1 MKSRIQS
8 QAIPVRSRSVRAGAV
23 RSRRAEESGF
33 AFLMA
38 LGMMLILLAF
48 SLVILQNFVTDGKRT
63 QEEETIW
70 RGQQY
75 ARAIRLYYHKI
86 GHYPQTMDD
95 LQKGGLQ
102 LHFLRQ
108 PYKNPMNKTDGTWR
122 FIYVNAAGQITGS
135 VRYATLQ
142 QMVLIDQY
150 AGMLPGAAATAP
162 TPGQIGVSAASLVS
176 GGGSSGAN
184 SQQLQSV
191 LSGILSSVPSN
202 TDASNGNGSSQ
213 LQSGTSQSGTSGQT
227 PDQSNGQ
234 LPPPANVPSPGN
246 ISPTPDQVAQF
257 VQSGQLPPGITQDMV
272 TAYLQTGQLPPGI
285 TQDQVN
291 QFTQNLQNP
300 QGQQNPQ
307 TPDNSQNPQNPTQ
320 SSQSSF
326 GSAPSGQSGSFS
338 LSPSSLTQ
346 SGQSAA
352 AINPLL
358 LLKPTG
364 PVDGPVLGG
373 FLTGVACTTDI
384 KSIKVYRRGKKY
396 QEWEFIWNPLED
408 AVASA
413 QQVMG
418 SPQGVL
424 PGQTSGTGFGTA
436 GGVGQNGSNTFGN
449 SPMSPMSPGPQQ
461 PPTQQPPTQQP

>member
-1 MKSRIQS
+1 MKTRPQS
-8 QAIPVRSRSVRAGAV
+8 GATPLRSRSSRDRVA
-23 RSRRAEESGF
+23 RSRHSEESGF

-38 LGMMLILLAF
+38 LGMMLILLAA
-48 SLVILQNFVTDGKRT
+48 SLVILQNFVTEGKRT

-70 RGQQY
+70 RGEQY
-75 ARAIRLYYHKI
+75 ARAVRLYYHKM

-108 PYKNPMNKTDGTWR
+108 AYKNPMNKTDGTWR
-122 FIYVNAAGQITGS
+122 FIYVNAAGQIIGS

-150 AGMLPGAAATAP
+150 AGLLPGAAP
-162 TPGQIGVSAASLVS
+162 TSPMPGQIGVSAASLVS
-176 GGGSSGAN
+176 GSGSGAN

-202 TDASNGNGSSQ
+202 PDTGNGATSSQ
-213 LQSGTSQSGTSGQT
+213 PQSDTSQSGTAQSGT
-227 PDQSNGQ
+227 LQSGSPASSSNQLNGQ
-234 LPPPANVPSPGN
+234 LPPG
-246 ISPTPDQVAQF
+246 ISPDQVTQL
-257 VQSGQLPPGITQDMV
+257 VQSGQLPPGITPDMV
-272 TAYLQTGQLPPGI
+272 TAYLQSGQLPPGI

-300 QGQQNPQ
+300 QSQQNPQ
-307 TPDNSQNPQNPTQ
+307 TPDNSQNPQNPAQ

-326 GSAPSGQSGSFS
+326 GPAPSGQSGPLSFG
-338 LSPSSLTQ
+338 SSSATQPGQ
-346 SGQSAA
+346 SGAA
-352 AINPLL
+352 VNPLL
-358 LLKPTG
+358 LMKPTG

-408 AVASA
+408 ALAAA
-413 QQVMG
+413 QQTMG

-424 PGQTSGTGFGTA
+424 GPGQTGGAPASGTP
-436 GGVGQNGSNTFGN
+436 GGGMGGNGSNPFGN
-449 SPMSPMSPGPQQ
+449 SPMPPTSPGPQQ
-461 PPTQQPPTQQP
+461 PPTQQPQ

>member
-1 MKSRIQS
+1 MKSRLQS
-8 QAIPVRSRSVRAGAV
+8 QATPLRSRSVRAGAA

-75 ARAIRLYYHKI
+75 ARAIRLYYHKM

-150 AGMLPGAAATAP
+150 AGMLPGAATTAP
-162 TPGQIGVSAASLVS
+162 MPGQMGVSAASLVS
-176 GGGSSGAN
+176 GGSSGAN
-184 SQQLQSV
+184 SQQLQGV
-191 LSGILSSVPSN
+191 LAGILSSVPSN
-202 TDASNGNGSSQ
+202 TDTSNGVGSSQ
-213 LQSGTSQSGTSGQT
+213 GTSQSGTPGQT

-234 LPPPANVPSPGN
+234 LPPPANVPSSGN

-307 TPDNSQNPQNPTQ
+307 TPDSSQNPQNPTQ
-320 SSQSSF
+320 SGQSSF
-326 GSAPSGQSGSFS
+326 GPTPSGQPGS
-338 LSPSSLTQ
+338 LSFGSSSSQ
-346 SGQSAA
+346 SGQLAA

-418 SPQGVL
+418 APQGAL
-424 PGQTSGTGFGTA
+424 PGQSSGAGFGTA
-436 GGVGQNGSNTFGN
+436 GGMGQNGSSTFGN
-449 SPMSPMSPGPQQ
+449 SPMSPGPQQ
-461 PPTQQPPTQQP
+461 PPTQQPPTQQPQ